1 MGDRKDHN
9 AIHALHVSRHVI
21 LCITLGLCQQ
31 EGHHYSWAWW
41 CILVILALG
50 RWRQENWEFEANVSY
65 IVTYT
70 QGQLNLY
77 EYLSQT
83 AQREQKEGRE
93 GGGKE

>member
-1 MGDRKDHN
+1 M
-9 AIHALHVSRHVI
+9 
-21 LCITLGLCQQ
+21 
-31 EGHHYSWAWW
+31 
-41 CILVILALG
+41 ILALG

-65 IVTYT
+65 IVTYI

-83 AQREQKEGRE
+83 AQRGRKEDRE